1 MAGALLPHSRSAIS
15 VASIISVVASEP
27 HEHYR
32 RHIIVGIDNSLTS
45 KAALEWAAKHLYR
58 TGDKFHLVH
67 IIPEPPTLHPW
78 PGVYVPPDDALEREE
93 FHDATAMVRAA
104 FAPIVNQHMIPT
116 DVHLIVAADS
126 PGSIAALLLEKQQ
139 ELEAAAL
146 VVASHGKQALQE
158 FWTGSV
164 TCALLR
170 RCPAPLVVYRQQQ
183 QQQQC

>member
-1 MAGALLPHSRSAIS
+1 MAVPLAHSRSAIS

-27 HEHYR
+27 YEYYR

-45 KAALEWAAKHLYR
+45 TAALEWAAKQLYR

-67 IIPEPPTLHPW
+67 VIPEPPTLRPW
-78 PGVYVPPDDALEREE
+78 PGVYVPPDDAAEREE
-93 FHDATAMVRAA
+93 FRDATAMVRAA
-104 FAPIVNQHMIPT
+104 FAPIVNLHQIPT

-126 PGSIAALLLEKQQ
+126 PDSIAGLLLEKAE
-139 ELEAAAL
+139 ELDAAAL

-164 TCALLR
+164 TRSLLR
-170 RCPAPLVVYRQQQ
+170 RCPAPLVVYRQ
-183 QQQQC
+183 